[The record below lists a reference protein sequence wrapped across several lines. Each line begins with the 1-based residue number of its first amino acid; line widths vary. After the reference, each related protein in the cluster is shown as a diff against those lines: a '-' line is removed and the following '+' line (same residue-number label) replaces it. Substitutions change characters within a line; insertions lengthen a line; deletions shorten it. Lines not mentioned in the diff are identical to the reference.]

1 MLKSSQ
7 RELRCTRTCRA
18 PITMPFLSSPSN
30 TGAQHLGREGPRAGC
45 WERRAGSS
53 PPPSECLPFA
63 HLLNVRKETVGTGQ
77 APACHPG
84 IQHTVAVLSS
94 FCLPAAQP
102 AGEGA
107 DCRPRS
113 TRSSRAV
120 IQTQRVQTLST
131 CVTAP
136 LRQCPHPQG
145 PVKAMSV
152 KGHPTGLLGAE
163 TAVGGL
169 TCPCALDGI
178 RRPSLPSQSQKALD
192 HLQLCNLGPGS

>member
-1 MLKSSQ
+1 
-7 RELRCTRTCRA
+7 
-18 PITMPFLSSPSN
+18 MPSLSSPSN

-113 TRSSRAV
+113 TRSSRAI

-136 LRQCPHPQG
+136 LCQYPHPQG

-178 RRPSLPSQSQKALD
+178 RGPSLPSQGQKTLD